1 MIIVYQLSVFFI
13 LIISNPLKNDLSQ
26 FIIIKSVTLTLAV
39 VSRLFLQTFGR
50 FFLSRVILM
59 SYFISYIF
67 LLLMF
72 LILLEGFCLI
82 AQEGY
87 QPLFLKDAG

>member
-1 MIIVYQLSVFFI
+1 MIIVYQLSLFFI
-13 LIISNPLKNDLSQ
+13 LIIPNPLKNDLSQ
-26 FIIIKSVTLTLAV
+26 FIIID
-39 VSRLFLQTFGR
+39 RCFEIFLQTFDR

>member
-13 LIISNPLKNDLSQ
+13 LIIPNPLKNDLSQ

-39 VSRLFLQTFGR
+39 VSRLFLQTFDR

-59 SYFISYIF
+59 SYFISYI